1 MSDDDVHVVLD
12 DSAMVAVGR
21 GNVLISRLIHR
32 SHTEEGWHLYAPV
45 CAVVEADRA
54 RPGTAEHLAALPGIA
69 VVDLDLPA
77 ALAVAREATWATA
90 HTKYTAQPTI
100 ERPNGA
106 FIATAAPDHW
116 KGQPVRV
123 LDINGL

>member
-1 MSDDDVHVVLD
+1 M
-12 DSAMVAVGR
+12 
-21 GNVLISRLIHR
+21 
-32 SHTEEGWHLYAPV
+32 
-45 CAVVEADRA
+45 
-54 RPGTAEHLAALPGIA
+54 
-69 VVDLDLPA
+69 
-77 ALAVAREATWATA
+77 AREATWATA